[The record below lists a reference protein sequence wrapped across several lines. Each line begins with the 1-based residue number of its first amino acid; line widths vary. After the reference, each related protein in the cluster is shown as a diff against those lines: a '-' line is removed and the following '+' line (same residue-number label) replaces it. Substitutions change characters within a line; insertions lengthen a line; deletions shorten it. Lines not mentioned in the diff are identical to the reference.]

1 MDKWLF
7 WADRATGKTW
17 LLSHIANELCVLG
30 YKVTYVSGTE
40 EPITLNRNITHLYC
54 SNEKNVDYTMAVLSE
69 KAKIGLIDF
78 LLIDDFEL
86 TNFKIISTFE
96 IKCNIMVSINHF
108 SNSDVLPHKVPLS
121 VLGGVDKFLE
131 IIPNGNN
138 IKDYMF
144 KKTFDSNKTI
154 NYGDIVNKYIRD
166 KKIEQLI

>member
-1 MDKWLF
+1 
-7 WADRATGKTW
+7 
-17 LLSHIANELCVLG
+17 
-30 YKVTYVSGTE
+30 
-40 EPITLNRNITHLYC
+40 
-54 SNEKNVDYTMAVLSE
+54 MAVLSE

-108 SNSDVLPHKVPLS
+108 GNSDVVPHKVPSS

-144 KKTFDSNKTI
+144 KKTFDSNKFI
-154 NYGDIVNKYIRD
+154 NYGDVVNKYIRD